1 MILHYYITMVMWQ
14 KEEITTIKTKRVLLE
29 VLGGTLCLTVGM
41 FSGSYVKGAVKAIRS
56 ESANYMEMSQSL
68 EEAKK
73 GLENTPQK
81 TVFEYKISEELN
93 EEERED
99 MIYEI
104 AEIPE

>member
-1 MILHYYITMVMWQ
+1 MSNYNKICTVIVSISVMILHYCITMV
-14 KEEITTIKTKRVLLE
+14 V
-29 VLGGTLCLTVGM
+29 
-41 FSGSYVKGAVKAIRS
+41 
-56 ESANYMEMSQSL
+56 SQSL

-81 TVFEYKISEELN
+81 TVFEYKINEELN

>member
-1 MILHYYITMVMWQ
+1 MILHYCITMV
-14 KEEITTIKTKRVLLE
+14 V
-29 VLGGTLCLTVGM
+29 
-41 FSGSYVKGAVKAIRS
+41 
-56 ESANYMEMSQSL
+56 SQSL

-81 TVFEYKISEELN
+81 TVFEYKINEELN